1 MTPARM
7 LTTIVRVA
15 TTVPP
20 AGNSTPS
27 ALKSALRPFARPSPS
42 TSPRMDAMSPTT
54 NASSI
59 TTLRTCRLEP
69 PIVRSVANSRTRCA
83 MVIESV
89 LAMTKLPTNRA
100 MNPKPSRNFCTTPV
114 DLLMSS
120 TAEVVLA
127 CEVFDLGR
135 RREQRLDCR
144 CELVRRDAFARRD
157 LDLVELAQLVEQL
170 LSRGQVEDRDRGSA
184 DRRNR
189 CELCDARDR
198 ERANAVDRRD
208 ADAVSDGEVL
218 RRRGVLVDRDLA
230 VADGPLAGRERQRV
244 EPLVSGGVDAVGDR
258 RRRRHWR

>member
-42 TSPRMDAMSPTT
+42 TSPRMDAINPTT

-114 DLLMSS
+114 DLLMSLIS
-120 TAEVVLA
+120 EDFLA
-127 CEVFDLGR
+127 CEVST
-135 RREQRLDCR
+135 
-144 CELVRRDAFARRD
+144 
-157 LDLVELAQLVEQL
+157 LAV
-170 LSRGQVEDRDRGSA
+170 GGSSG
-184 DRRNR
+184 
-189 CELCDARDR
+189 LI
-198 ERANAVDRRD
+198 
-208 ADAVSDGEVL
+208 ADASRSGATPL
-218 RRRGVLVDRDLA
+218 LA
-230 VADGPLAGRERQRV
+230 ATWISSSLPSLWN
-244 EPLVSGGVDAVGDR
+244 SC
-258 RRRRHWR
+258 